1 MTAAEVGACAEPAE
15 LISVVVCTA
24 GRRPS
29 IWRLLQ
35 SAVALA
41 DPAFEVI
48 VVENAVRPTLD
59 AWRLRQLGV
68 RHVLEPRRG
77 LDAARNR
84 GAREAAGAVVAY
96 VDDDCEL
103 EPGWLTGLR
112 GALVDPEVALV
123 TGRVLPATLALPSQ
137 RMFEAW
143 CSWDRGLEQVRHLV
157 GDPLPG
163 FPASAHR
170 LGTGCNMAIRRA
182 VLFEVGGFDE
192 ALDMGTLIGGGGDLD
207 VFIRILDAGHGAA
220 YEPTA
225 VVRHRHR
232 ETMHDLRWQIWGYGL
247 AQGALLTKGLITRT
261 GVRREIARFGRQRL
275 RHKVRQ
281 LLHRGTSALPRRVL
295 AFEVVG
301 ILLGPIAYATSMVR
315 LRWQRR
321 RT

>member
-1 MTAAEVGACAEPAE
+1 MTAAEESGWAEAPE

-24 GRRPS
+24 GRRPT
-29 IWRLLQ
+29 IWRLLR
-35 SAVALA
+35 SAVALT

-48 VVENAVRPTLD
+48 VVENAVQATLD
-59 AWRLRQLGV
+59 RARLRQLGV
-68 RHVLEPRRG
+68 RHVHEPRPG

-103 EPGWLTGLR
+103 DPGWLTGLR
-112 GALVDPEVALV
+112 CGFADPDTALV
-123 TGRVLPATLALPSQ
+123 TGRVLPASLGLPSQ
-137 RMFEAW
+137 RMFQAW
-143 CSWDRGLEQVRHLV
+143 CSWDRGLEEIRHVV

-163 FPASAHR
+163 FPATASR

-207 VFIRILDAGHGAA
+207 LFLRILDAGHAAA
-220 YEPTA
+220 YEPA
-225 VVRHRHR
+225 ALVRHTHR

-247 AQGALLTKGLITRT
+247 AQGALLAKGLVTRA

-275 RHKVRQ
+275 RHKAHQ
-281 LLHRGTSALPRRVL
+281 LLHRGASGLPRRLLV
-295 AFEVVG
+295 FEVAG
-301 ILLGPIAYATSMVR
+301 ILLGPVAYATSVVR
-315 LRWQRR
+315 LRWQRPR
-321 RT
+321 A